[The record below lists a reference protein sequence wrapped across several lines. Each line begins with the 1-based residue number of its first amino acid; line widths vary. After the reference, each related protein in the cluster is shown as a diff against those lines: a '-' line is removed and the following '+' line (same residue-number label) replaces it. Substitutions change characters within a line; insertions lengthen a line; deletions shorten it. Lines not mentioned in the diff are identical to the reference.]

1 MEKNTH
7 MRKIVCWI
15 LVVCWMAVIFS
26 FSARTA
32 TLSAQDSAT
41 VGMWLGKVFVPGFS
55 GWDEQEQKEFAD
67 KIDHPV
73 RKAAHASEYAVLG
86 FLLAGG
92 LADDTKKRLYCIGFP
107 WIVGT
112 LYAASDEL
120 HQMFVPGRSCQ
131 VTDIMIDSSGVFLG
145 VLVGQLI
152 WVYRIWAR
160 RKKN

>member
-1 MEKNTH
+1 